1 MKMEMNETREM
12 SSEKPSYTV
21 AELQLLTCS
30 FFVCSFLLLCFQHWK
45 LFPHEIEPLWE
56 HDAICDDN
64 FRENLLKC
72 IFASEWNSFQFAVDF
87 NAAACILCCSS
98 ICLLIRFSLESFY
111 QICTIFIF
119 NFHMCR
125 QQRWRLRRRISSNKR
140 DERARASRAL
150 WKIQKSTIDSIIKC
164 NLNWQRASLDDVMI
178 LPGFFLRSRW

>member
-21 AELQLLTCS
+21 AELQLLTFS
-30 FFVCSFLLLCFQHWK
+30 FFFVRFCYCVSS
-45 LFPHEIEPLWE
+45 IENYSRMRLSHRE
-56 HDAICDDN
+56 HGAICDDN

-98 ICLLIRFSLESFY
+98 ICFLIRFSLESFY

-140 DERARASRAL
+140 DERARVASAAENP
-150 WKIQKSTIDSIIKC
+150 KIDNRFNHQMQSELTAKPPLMT
-164 NLNWQRASLDDVMI
+164 WWF
-178 LPGFFLRSRW
+178 LPDFFLLSLIN